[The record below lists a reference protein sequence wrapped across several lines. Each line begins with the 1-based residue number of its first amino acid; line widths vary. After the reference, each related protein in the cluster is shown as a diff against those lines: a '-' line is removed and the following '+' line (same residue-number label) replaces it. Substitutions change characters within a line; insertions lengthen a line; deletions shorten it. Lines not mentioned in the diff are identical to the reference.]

1 MKLPDMLEDLH
12 HKKIGDA
19 YYFPNM
25 DNNFYHNGPG
35 ISSSHIRRFSQSQ
48 LHALEE
54 VIEQTPAMNFG
65 SAAHSLVVEGEGAF
79 FSDVVTI
86 TGSPYT
92 NTNKELK
99 KESLAKGLTV
109 INEKDRDTIYSMENS
124 LVTEARAYLNP
135 DKEYPSVFDSPYEV
149 SIFWY
154 EQDLLCKTRADVV
167 LNPFDKPHGENAI
180 VLVDYKTTSDCS
192 VRGFTNSVRRYSY
205 DLQAAWYKRGF
216 ERAGFQVHDFAFVAQ
231 EKKPPYASKVFKM
244 NHTDMEVG
252 WNFLSDYLE
261 EYNKVVWSGGKQA
274 TIYNSPNVV
283 DLDSGNFYRE
293 EQNEHTTND

>member
-1 MKLPDMLEDLH
+1 MSKLPDMLEDLP

-25 DNNFYHNGPG
+25 SNSFYHNGPG

-65 SAAHSLVVEGEGAF
+65 SAAHSLIVEGEGAF

-92 NTNKELK
+92 NTNKALK
-99 KESLAKGLTV
+99 KESLDKGLTV
-109 INEKDRDTIYSMENS
+109 INEKDKDTIYSMQNS

-135 DKEYPSVFDSPYEV
+135 DKEYPSSFDSPYEV

-180 VLVDYKTTSDCS
+180 VLVDYKTTADCS

-216 ERAGFQVHDFAFVAQ
+216 ERAGFQVHDFVFVAQ
-231 EKKPPYASKVFKM
+231 EKKTPYASKVFKM

-252 WNFLSDYLE
+252 WNFLNDYLE

-283 DLDSGNFYRE
+283 ELDTGNFYRE
-293 EQNEHTTND
+293 E